1 MTTETIELACFIRC
15 EGGLEI
21 DDAYLVIPFVAHFN
35 DVIEVVGEPVVTVRI
50 GKEVLVRAV
59 RAAIKQRAK
68 EARDEAVLT
77 AAGV

>member
-21 DDAYLVIPFVAHFN
+21 DNADVVIAFVEHMDGF
-35 DVIEVVGEPVVTVRI
+35 IEVKTATVQMRI
-50 GKEVLVRAV
+50 GPDRLAEAV
-59 RAAIKQRAK
+59 VDALKQRAK